1 MRKLFMKVITNTPQ
15 EPKRKPPL
23 LLDLDS
29 DFVYQTGAN
38 VQAIWRK
45 YGWVP
50 PTDTRNDY
58 EFKKNREMGVTKCS

>member
-1 MRKLFMKVITNTPQ
+1 MKKLFMKIINPTPQ

-29 DFVYQTGAN
+29 SFVYQTGAN

-45 YGWVP
+45 YGWVA
-50 PTDTRNDY
+50 PTEIRNDF
-58 EFKKNREMGVTKCS
+58 EFKKNREMMKETK

>member
-1 MRKLFMKVITNTPQ
+1 MKKLFMKIINTTQQ

-45 YGWVP
+45 HGWVP
-50 PTDTRNDY
+50 PTETRNDF
-58 EFKKNREMGVTKCS
+58 EFKKNREMMC